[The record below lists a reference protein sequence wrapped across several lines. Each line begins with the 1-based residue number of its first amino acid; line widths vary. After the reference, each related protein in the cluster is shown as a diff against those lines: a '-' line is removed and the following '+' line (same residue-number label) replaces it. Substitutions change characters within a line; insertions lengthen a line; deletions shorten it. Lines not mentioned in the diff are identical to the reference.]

1 MQSMS
6 SSSDEAKAAPARHVR
21 FGLRRALA
29 VAIVLLAIS
38 LGAVVLW
45 EKYGGMDA
53 SSSTAADPTVTTAA
67 ATETAEVSDMTSQVL
82 KELQSSQ
89 QQMAEK
95 LEDIQRQLA
104 SEQGERRL
112 LSEQLA
118 ALSSRVNALS
128 ASNASATTGMA
139 APPAKKRPAPVRQQ
153 LQPSPVR

>member
-1 MQSMS
+1 MS
-6 SSSDEAKAAPARHVR
+6 SSSDDAKATPARHVR
-21 FGLRRALA
+21 FGLRRVLA

-38 LGAVVLW
+38 VGAVVLW

-53 SSSTAADPTVTTAA
+53 SSPTAAELTASTPA
-67 ATETAEVSDMTSQVL
+67 ATDTAEGSDTTSQVL
-82 KELQSSQ
+82 KELQNSQ

-104 SEQGERRL
+104 SEQGERKL

-118 ALSSRVNALS
+118 AVSSRVNALS

-139 APPAKKRPAPVRQQ
+139 AAPVSKKKPVPARQQ
-153 LQPSPVR
+153 LQPSPIR